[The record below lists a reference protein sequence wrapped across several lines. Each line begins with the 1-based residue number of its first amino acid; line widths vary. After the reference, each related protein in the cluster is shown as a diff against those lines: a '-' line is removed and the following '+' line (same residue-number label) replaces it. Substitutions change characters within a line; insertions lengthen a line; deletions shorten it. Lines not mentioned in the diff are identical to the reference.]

1 MPIIIDELVTEIVPD
16 NTGVGPD
23 GILQPTGDLTPA
35 TLFNH
40 LALAREREA
49 RLAVD

>member
-16 NTGVGPD
+16 NTGVGPE
-23 GILQPTGDLTPA
+23 GTLQPTGEVSTE
-35 TLFNH
+35 TLFDH